1 MVSQLEVQ
9 LVDSDEVV
17 WTGAAQ
23 MVRARSIDG
32 DLGIMPGHTPL
43 LAILGEGEVVVKGID
58 AAGVTVTV
66 DGGFLSVDRDQVRIV
81 VDRVLT
87 RSA

>member
-1 MVSQLEVQ
+1 
-9 LVDSDEVV
+9 
-17 WTGAAQ
+17 

>member
-1 MVSQLEVQ
+1 VSQLEVQ

-43 LAILGEGEVVVKGID
+43 LAVLGEGEIVVKGVD
-58 AAGVTVTV
+58 SPGVTVTA

-81 VDRVLT
+81 VDSVLT

>member
-1 MVSQLEVQ
+1 
-9 LVDSDEVV
+9 
-17 WTGAAQ
+17 

-43 LAILGEGEVVVKGID
+43 LAILAEGRGRREGRGRP
-58 AAGVTVTV
+58 GVTVTV

-81 VDRVLT
+81 VDSVLT